1 MFSQKK
7 KKIILMNV
15 SFWEK
20 MVGECYRTYLN
31 LDFNSTS
38 LAPLHVTLHL
48 TFSAKNSTLKSKLR
62 PYE

>member
-1 MFSQKK
+1 
-7 KKIILMNV
+7 MNV

-38 LAPLHVTLHL
+38 LAPLHVTLQL